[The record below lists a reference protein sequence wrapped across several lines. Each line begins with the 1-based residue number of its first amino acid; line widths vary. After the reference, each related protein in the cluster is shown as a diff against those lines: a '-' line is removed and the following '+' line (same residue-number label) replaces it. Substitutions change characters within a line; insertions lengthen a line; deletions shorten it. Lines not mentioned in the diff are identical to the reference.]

1 MTPISLKGHLPEKM
15 KAQSHDEESLDDL
28 ADEFCYE
35 MALVLRRVLDLEE
48 EEETDDESAD
58 D

>member
-1 MTPISLKGHLPEKM
+1 M
-15 KAQSHDEESLDDL
+15 KAQSHDEEILDEL

-35 MALVLRRVLDLEE
+35 LALVLRRVLDLEE
-48 EEETDDESAD
+48 KEETDDESAD